1 MDLLLVINDVKSHY
15 LYIKDFNRFMLRK
28 TKNKNK
34 NYICKNC
41 LQCFSSENV
50 LTKHKEDC
58 LSINGAESVRLEKV
72 TIVFKLFSNKYQL
85 GLKFMLILSVI

>member
-1 MDLLLVINDVKSHY
+1 MDLLLVINDVKLHY

-28 TKNKNK
+28 TKHKNK
-34 NYICKNC
+34 KYFCKNC
-41 LQCFSSENV
+41 LQCFSRENV
-50 LTKHKEDC
+50 LTKHKEHC